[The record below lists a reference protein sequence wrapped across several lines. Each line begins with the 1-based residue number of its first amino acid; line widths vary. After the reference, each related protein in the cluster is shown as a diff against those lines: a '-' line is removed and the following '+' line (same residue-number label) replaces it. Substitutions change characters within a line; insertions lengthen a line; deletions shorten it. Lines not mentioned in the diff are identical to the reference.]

1 MKKSLLILTILFVI
15 SGCSRATLEKGG
27 WLPPEPQKSK
37 FMKVEVGGFDVGGG
51 KDSVELKYMVG
62 VKLDIKR
69 PNSDWIIAEFEDPAN
84 KTFTK
89 KVFKLTPNQEKLLFY
104 SDGPVCG
111 LEDIS
116 AYLVKIKLS
125 SDKDGINVVDSLEQY
140 IRLSGMGLV
149 FKKYKH
155 C

>member
-1 MKKSLLILTILFVI
+1 MKKSFLIIFLLILTN
-15 SGCSRATLEKGG
+15 CSRSSLEKGG

-37 FMKVEVGGFDVGGG
+37 FMKVEAGGFDIGGG

-62 VKLDIKR
+62 VKLDNTR
-69 PNSDWIIAEFEDPAN
+69 PNSDWLIAEFEDPAN
-84 KTFTK
+84 KNFVK
-89 KVFKLTPNQEKLLFY
+89 KVFKLKPNQDRFLFY

-111 LEDIS
+111 LKDIS

-125 SDKDGINVVDSLEQY
+125 SDKDGINIVDSLEQY

-149 FKKYKH
+149 FRQYKH